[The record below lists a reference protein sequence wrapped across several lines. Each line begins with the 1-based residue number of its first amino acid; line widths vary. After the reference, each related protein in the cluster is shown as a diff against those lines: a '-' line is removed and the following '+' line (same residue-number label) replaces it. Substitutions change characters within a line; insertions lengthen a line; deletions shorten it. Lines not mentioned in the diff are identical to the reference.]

1 MAKKEE
7 INPVEQAKKENQ
19 VKAQPESPVRE
30 QIDDISDGQP
40 NPGENEGVIVTT
52 SSSITEGVELEIPKY
67 PKLAVRIA
75 KLREDAVIPQYA
87 HLDDNGIPMDM
98 CMDLTAVELEYSLE
112 MDCYIYHTGLQIEPP
127 QGFGSLVSPRS
138 SNRRTDAYL
147 CNTPGV
153 LDYGYAGDYC
163 ICYKNRTSLEQ
174 RLYNLTTESILH
186 AIKSNLSNFSMIN
199 ELVRKDPFAI
209 SDEKKIELA
218 LENAPYKAGERIA
231 QLFILPYPFIE
242 WKQVDSIPDLRGGG
256 FGSTGK

>member
-7 INPVEQAKKENQ
+7 TNPVEQAKKEKP
-19 VKAQPESPVRE
+19 VKTQPEQPVKE
-30 QIDDISDGQP
+30 QIDDISDEQP
-40 NPGENEGVIVTT
+40 NPGE
-52 SSSITEGVELEIPKY
+52 TEGVVVATSASIVEEVKLDIPKY
-67 PKLAVRIA
+67 STLTVRVA

-87 HLDDNGIPMDM
+87 HLDDKGIPMDM
-98 CMDLTAVELEYSLE
+98 CMDLTAVELEYDLQS
-112 MDCYIYHTGLQIEPP
+112 DCYIYRTGLQIEPP
-127 QGFGSLVSPRS
+127 QGFGSLVTPRS

-153 LDYGYAGDYC
+153 LDYGYAGDYT
-163 ICYKNRTSLEQ
+163 ICFKNRTSLEQ

-209 SDEKKIELA
+209 SDEKKIEFA
-218 LENAPYKAGERIA
+218 LENAPYKVGERIA
-231 QLFILPYPFIE
+231 QLVILPYPFIA